1 MWMRNE
7 RLQRSVNGSRLLR
20 RLLVGSANRMQMML
34 LAGHKSPEVL
44 ERIRHS
50 RRGVE
55 CLLSCDEAFVLQ
67 SLARAQVGLGGDFAE
82 VGVFE
87 GASARLLAEVKGHNT
102 LHLFDT
108 FAGLPAPGQGERAVF
123 REGQFGARLEAVRAR
138 LAGYGGI
145 RFHQGMF
152 PETAQPLAQRLFSFV
167 HLDVDLESSTLAALD
182 FFYDRMVAGGIIVTH
197 DFSTIPGVARAFER
211 FLGDRAETLIEL
223 PTTQAFLIKQGAPAL
238 AAAA

>member
-7 RLQRSVNGSRLLR
+7 RLHRIVNESRTLR
-20 RLLVGSANRMQMML
+20 RLLMGSANRLQMML
-34 LAGHKSPEVL
+34 LAGHKSPDIL
-44 ERIRHS
+44 RQIRHS

-67 SLARAQVGLGGDFAE
+67 ALARAQVGLGGDFAE

-87 GASARLLAEVKGHNT
+87 GASARLLAEVKGANT

-108 FAGLPAPGQGERAVF
+108 FEGLPQPGK
-123 REGQFGARLEAVRAR
+123 REGRFTKGMFDARIDTVRSR
-138 LAGYGGI
+138 LAPYDRI
-145 RFHQGMF
+145 SFHQGFF
-152 PETAQPLAQRLFSFV
+152 PETARPVAARRFSFV

-182 FFYDRMVAGGIIVTH
+182 FFYDRMVPGGIIVTH

-211 FLGDRAETLIEL
+211 FLGNRREKVIEL
-223 PTTQAFLIKQGAPAL
+223 PTSQAFVIKQAVPEL
-238 AAAA
+238 AVAA

>member
-7 RLQRSVNGSRLLR
+7 RLHRAVNGSKPLR
-20 RLLVGSANRMQMML
+20 RLLMGSANRLQMML
-34 LAGHKSPEVL
+34 LAGHKSPEIL
-44 ERIRHS
+44 QQIRQS

-67 SLARAQVGLGGDFAE
+67 ALARAQVGLGGDFAE

-87 GASARLLAEVKGHNT
+87 GASARLLAEVKGANT

-108 FAGLPAPGQGERAVF
+108 FEGLPEPGQ
-123 REGQFGARLEAVRAR
+123 REGRFRRGMFEARIDTVRAR
-138 LAGYGGI
+138 LAPYGQI
-145 RFHQGMF
+145 RFHPGLF
-152 PETAQPLAQRLFSFV
+152 PQTAQPLADARFAFV

-182 FFYDRMVAGGIIVTH
+182 FFYPRTVPGGIIVTH
-197 DFSTIPGVARAFER
+197 DFSTIPGVARAWER
-211 FLGDRAETLIEL
+211 FLGGRPEKAIEL
-223 PTTQAFLIKQGAPAL
+223 PTSQAFLIKQDDGAL

>member
-7 RLQRSVNGSRLLR
+7 RLHRAVNGNKPLR
-20 RLLVGSANRMQMML
+20 RLLMGSANRLQMML
-34 LAGHKSPEVL
+34 LAGHKSPEIL
-44 ERIRHS
+44 REIRHS

-67 SLARAQVGLGGDFAE
+67 ALARAQVGLGGDFAE

-87 GASARLLAEVKGHNT
+87 GASARLLAAVKGANT

-108 FAGLPAPGQGERAVF
+108 FEGLPQPGR
-123 REGQFGARLEAVRAR
+123 REGRFSKGMFGARIDLVRRRLEGHDGIAFHPGLFPDTALPVAR
-138 LAGYGGI
+138 K
-145 RFHQGMF
+145 RF
-152 PETAQPLAQRLFSFV
+152 AFV

-182 FFYDRMVAGGIIVTH
+182 FFYPRMVPGGIIVTH

-211 FLGDRAETLIEL
+211 FLGNRAEKLIEL
-223 PTTQAFLIKQGAPAL
+223 PTSQAFLIKQAAPSL
-238 AAAA
+238 AEAA